1 MLLYIFVTSPFFFL
15 WVDLFVCVC
24 VCVFLAY
31 LFILFFLVFSKHRD
45 IRPEN
50 IMFESAA
57 PNAEVKLIGF
67 GLAQQYGNNKRI
79 SKKDKKDKKTNNNNT
94 SGGGGAATT
103 TIYSTKSPEAIR
115 GDNYDKPADIWSIGV
130 VTYMLLVGDPPF
142 WGSNQHETE
151 IKIMTGQYDSR
162 MNGPNWKEI
171 SAAAKHFIRQC
182 LQVQPIERQTAEQA
196 LQSSWLSDTTAQKLV
211 DLRRPSSRSVLRQ
224 LTNTA
229 AETTGPL
236 EAHKGQDNGDTNNNN
251 GNDDEKNNNDNGT
264 KRVNSKEMENN
275 GNYEAL
281 DAVESFRK
289 LVLLSIAHKASASQ
303 DADILKLRQV
313 FHSLDTDHNGTL
325 SLNEVLTGLRR
336 AGLLQPSPGRSSSSR
351 SNNSHSSSHSSRA
364 SLSNPSVTDHVI
376 EKWFERA
383 NVIDKGGQG
392 GGDGFGGGGGGDKA
406 SRIDQRG
413 EPEISYTEFIAAY
426 LDAQARQQ
434 QEQQQQG
441 GGGGQALL
449 QRNIT
454 EAFYS
459 MDLDHSGTITKENLR
474 DSLVASGAISTTTLF
489 DSDYVEQVL
498 LQADMNG
505 DGCISFEE
513 FQAVV
518 VMPQQIV
525 HI

>member
-1 MLLYIFVTSPFFFL
+1 MLLYSFVTSPFFFL
-15 WVDLFVCVC
+15 WVDLFFCLFVYF
-24 VCVFLAY
+24 VFPC
-31 LFILFFLVFSKHRD
+31 FFFKHRD

-79 SKKDKKDKKTNNNNT
+79 SKKDKKTNNNNT
-94 SGGGGAATT
+94 SCGGGAATT

-236 EAHKGQDNGDTNNNN
+236 EAHKGQDNGDRNNNN

-264 KRVNSKEMENN
+264 KRVSSKEMENN
-275 GNYEAL
+275 GNDEAL

-336 AGLLQPSPGRSSSSR
+336 AGLLQPSPGRISSSR

-383 NVIDKGGQG
+383 NVIDKGDQG
-392 GGDGFGGGGGGDKA
+392 GGDGFGGGGGDKA
-406 SRIDQRG
+406 SRIDHGG

-441 GGGGQALL
+441 GGGGGQGLL

-474 DSLVASGAISTTTLF
+474 DSLVASGAISTSTLF